1 MMLVP
6 KALPVTNP
14 LLSMVAMLV
23 DADTHGFEDA
33 DVPDPDNCVVA
44 FAHTVNVPVMLGKVF
59 TVITAEPLFPL
70 PTLLLASVTET
81 MV

>member
-6 KALPVTNP
+6 ADIPVTNP

-23 DADTHGFEDA
+23 DADTHGLDDA
-33 DVPDPDNCVVA
+33 AVPDPDNCVVA
-44 FAHTVNVPVMLGKVF
+44 VAHTVRDPVMLGKAL

-81 MV
+81 IV

>member
-33 DVPDPDNCVVA
+33 GVPDPDNCVVA
-44 FAHTVNVPVMLGKVF
+44 FAHTVSVPVMLGKAF
-59 TVITAEPLFPL
+59 TVITAEPLL
-70 PTLLLASVTET
+70 PVPALLLASVTET

>member
-1 MMLVP
+1 MLVP
-6 KALPVTNP
+6 AALPVTNP
-14 LLSMVAMLV
+14 LLSIVAMLV
-23 DADTHGFEDA
+23 EADTHALDA
-33 DVPDPDNCVVA
+33 AAVPEPINCVVA
-44 FAHTVNVPVMLGKVF
+44 FAHTVSVPVMLGKAL